1 MKILIAGYGTVGK
14 AHETY
19 LKPSFDVEIYD
30 PWKGYKEISNDV
42 KAVIICTATPS
53 LENGACLVNSVYDVI
68 SRVPNV
74 PILIKSTISLEGWKA
89 IKKDFADHDITF
101 SPEFLRNKTATEDLA
116 NSEYFMLAEGNTQF
130 WSSILVSVFGKVT
143 INLYSTAEELILV
156 KYFRNSFLA
165 NKVAFFNQV
174 YDLCKATGVDYKS
187 VAEGIGKDKRIG
199 PSHTEVT
206 DERGFGGHCFPKD
219 VQAIIYS
226 AKQNGV
232 DLTLLKEALE
242 YNEKIRRKEPKNR
255 LEQMESLTHDPIA
268 HC

>member
-30 PWKGYKEISNDV
+30 PWKGYKDISNNV

-101 SPEFLRNKTATEDLA
+101 SPEFLRNKTATEDLG
-116 NSEYFMLAEGNTQF
+116 NSDDTSDETDDETDASE
-130 WSSILVSVFGKVT
+130 
-143 INLYSTAEELILV
+143 TAEQRFN
-156 KYFRNSFLA
+156 YDYRPSFL
-165 NKVAFFNQV
+165 Q
-174 YDLCKATGVDYKS
+174 L
-187 VAEGIGKDKRIG
+187 
-199 PSHTEVT
+199 P
-206 DERGFGGHCFPKD
+206 
-219 VQAIIYS
+219 
-226 AKQNGV
+226 
-232 DLTLLKEALE
+232 
-242 YNEKIRRKEPKNR
+242 
-255 LEQMESLTHDPIA
+255 
-268 HC
+268 